1 MLQPYLEKH
10 ATTGYYM
17 NTEHADSQQK
27 MAWGEKTEKKTKKTK
42 SFHWKQMK
50 SNTWWTLIPMSNRNK
65 QQSSFL

>member
-27 MAWGEKTEKKTKKTK
+27 MAWGEKTEKNPKKNQEFPLKTNEIQ
-42 SFHWKQMK
+42 HLM
-50 SNTWWTLIPMSNRNK
+50 NTYTNV
-65 QQSSFL
+65 QQK

>member
-27 MAWGEKTEKKTKKTK
+27 MAWGEKTEKKETRVSTE
-42 SFHWKQMK
+42 
-50 SNTWWTLIPMSNRNK
+50 NK
-65 QQSSFL
+65 